1 MSLLELWRVLT
12 CGTLVKVVRNYDHE
26 VLYAGRSGDMPSRF
40 FPMRVCYVDV
50 LDCQDI
56 LYISVEELK
65 GEDNAF

>member
-1 MSLLELWRVLT
+1 MSLLELWRVLI

-26 VLYAGRSGDMPSRF
+26 VLYAGKAGDMPELL

-65 GEDNAF
+65 GEENA